1 MDRRKLPKI
10 RMDAKPG
17 GLTFRAPP
25 SAVAKWDRPVAMAA
39 KPAAGEVTI
48 TGYVGLGE
56 ITLDSVRKQLKAIGR
71 RDVRVVLS
79 SPGGDA
85 FEGIAIYNELR
96 EHPGRVTIAVR
107 GMAASAASVIAM
119 AGDRIEIGEAALMMI
134 HSAAGMVGGNAADL
148 REFADLLDMIDQE
161 VAQLYARRSGMA
173 LAEVL
178 TLMRK
183 ETYLTGKQAVEKGF
197 ADFAYSDPD
206 EKKKAGASMR
216 SSLPALMSPELLAAS
231 GIPQSG
237 VVMSAYLSP
246 GATGIFQ
253 GTEMTLQEKLAALR
267 EQKQAK
273 LARQSEIIQLMKTD
287 REQVTGEMRG
297 EAAVIDRELSAT
309 DDEIMMAQF
318 ELRMA
323 GEAQPPVQNDSRA
336 IHPSLA
342 RGTPYLNL
350 KNKDQDE
357 KFKGQN
363 WTRRV
368 IAMALADHHRCTA
381 LDVAMARGWHK
392 TNPTLTKL
400 IQMAAVPGFGSD
412 SGEPGS
418 ELVTADNRYTGD
430 FIEYLYNMTVFDSLP
445 LREVPANVAIKGTDG
460 IATANWVGQSKAIPN
475 SNGSASSVNLT
486 PLKVA
491 ALSVISNE
499 LLADSTPSAEM
510 WIRDLLANA
519 MAQRVDQT
527 FFSADA
533 ASAGVSPAGILNG
546 ISALVSSGTDGDA
559 VRTDI
564 EILYAPF
571 IAARNASDLSFVTS
585 TGLAKA
591 IQLMRNALGQR
602 EFPDVTSPT
611 GARAGNLEGDP
622 LYRGDNVGSGDLIL
636 LKPSDIWKIGDTGI
650 QVAISREATIE
661 QDTVPSG
668 ATDTPVGM
676 TTTNMTN
683 MFQEDS
689 TAIRLIRRINYQKRR
704 ADAVVYIGNAGYG
717 GVAS

>member
-1 MDRRKLPKI
+1 MDRRKLPQI
-10 RMDAKPG
+10 RLDAKPG

-25 SAVAKWDRPVAMAA
+25 SAVAKWDRAVAMAA

-216 SSLPALMSPELLAAS
+216 SPLPALMSPELLAAS

-237 VVMSAYLSP
+237 VVMSANLSP

-267 EQKQAK
+267 EQKQAR
-273 LARQSEIIQLMKTD
+273 LARQSEIIQLMRTD
-287 REQVTGEMRG
+287 REQVTVEMRG
-297 EAAVIDRELSAT
+297 EAAVIDRELST
-309 DDEIMMAQF
+309 IDDDIMMAQY

-323 GEAQPPVQNDSRA
+323 GEATPVTNDSRVFNSPA
-336 IHPSLA
+336 S
-342 RGTPYLNL
+342 RGAPYLNL

-368 IAMALADHHRCTA
+368 IAMALAHQHHCTA
-381 LDVAMARGWHK
+381 VDVAMARGWHK

-430 FIEYLYNMTVFDSLP
+430 FIEFLYNMTVFDSLP

-460 IATANWVGQSKAIPN
+460 VATASWVGQSKAIPN
-475 SNGSASSVNLT
+475 SNGSASNVNLT

-510 WIRDLLANA
+510 WVRDLLAQA

-533 ASAGVSPAGILNG
+533 AVSGVSPAGMLNG
-546 ISALVSSGTDGDA
+546 ISALVSSGTDGDS

-571 IAARNASDLSFVTS
+571 IAARNASDLVFVTS

-622 LYRGDNVGSGDLIL
+622 LYRGDNIGSGDVIL
-636 LKPSDIWKIGDTGI
+636 LKPRDIWKIGDTGI

-661 QDTVPSG
+661 QQDNPTG
-668 ATDTPVGM
+668 ATDVPTGA

-689 TAIRLIRRINYQKRR
+689 TAIRLIRRINFQKRR
-704 ADAVVYIGNAGYG
+704 PGAVAYIGNAGYG